1 MTNKYRFID
10 IREIDAKEI
19 IENIGTKLEI
29 KIIIN
34 AK

>member
-19 IENIGTKLEI
+19 IENIGTKLSFDQR
-29 KIIIN
+29 N
-34 AK
+34 